1 MEITQETRSYDPKRM
16 GRPWIATIEFPKG
29 VSGCFRWGV
38 WKGDRIKGG
47 AGILTINAKP
57 GDIIATG
64 QKAYQQQ
71 HSGTV
76 VNYFVVT
83 NEGELVKFVDKDA
96 ACNYYLKSKE
106 VALWNL

>member
-1 MEITQETRSYDPKRM
+1 MEITQETKSYDPKCM
-16 GRPWIATIEFPKG
+16 GRPWIATIEFPKEAP
-29 VSGCFRWGV
+29 GCFRWGV
-38 WKGDRIKGG
+38 WKGDRDNGG
-47 AGILTINAKP
+47 AGILTVRAKS

-71 HSGTV
+71 HSDTV

-96 ACNYYLKSKE
+96 AHKHYLKAKE
-106 VALWNL
+106 GTL